1 MLFTGRDLSLFWM
14 SQDKNDKLTIHT
26 LEKGQVEPKEA
37 SISEDSRLYTYWT
50 KGNSSYT
57 ERGSFSTPS
66 AEPTLVEV
74 NRNKM
79 VVFSYF

>member
-1 MLFTGRDLSLFWM
+1 MLFTGRDLSLFWV
-14 SQDKNDKLTIHT
+14 SQDKSDKLTIHT
-26 LEKGQVEPKEA
+26 LEKGQVDPKEA
-37 SISEDSRLYTYWT
+37 SISEASCLHTYWN

-74 NRNKM
+74 NK
-79 VVFSYF
+79 